1 MNLRTLALT
10 YRSMQRLRE
19 IVMVFSRHGFHQV
32 LNTSGLARFLPVSQ
46 RVKRGEEAVDLALGG
61 PERVRMAF
69 QELGPTF
76 VKLGQMLSTRPDLVP
91 EAYTR
96 EFRKLQDHV
105 APFPYTEVLKVIE
118 AEYGSPLPDVFTSI
132 EEEPL
137 AAASIA
143 QVHRAVLKNGEK
155 VVLKI
160 RRPGIEKIINND
172 LAVLRMIVDAV
183 EHYVAETRA
192 LSLPLIVDE
201 FSRAIRK
208 ELDFYLEASNAQRI
222 KKNLSNMP
230 EVIVPPVMWELTT
243 TSILAMEE
251 ADGVPASDFAR
262 VMEFSREERQAFAS
276 ILARAYM
283 SQILEDGVFHA
294 DMHAGNI
301 RFTGDG
307 KVVFLD
313 FGSVGYLSE
322 RLQDSLINLFTA
334 ILDHDYSDLVEEFI
348 RFGAVDA
355 GFDPAGFERDLREM
369 VEPYHGRP
377 INEIRVGE
385 ILKEGISVA
394 LRYKVRVPPELVL
407 LGKATLTLEGLVRR
421 IDPGINVMEEAAP
434 FARKMML
441 KKLDPRRQIK
451 YTTRLFRDYRDLAA
465 KLPSQLTRIFQKVI
479 ESKLTIEF
487 VHKGYENAVDEMDRS
502 SNRISASI
510 IISAIVVGSALLAH
524 SGKGPILWGF
534 PVLGLLGFLVAGIMG
549 MGLAIRIFRSGKY

>member
-1 MNLRTLALT
+1 MNIRTLALT

-19 IVMVFSRHGFHQV
+19 IVGVFSRHGFQQV
-32 LNTSGLARFLPVSQ
+32 LTSSGLARFVPVSY
-46 RVKRGEEAVDLALGG
+46 RVRRGDEAGEITLGA
-61 PERVRMAF
+61 PERMRTAL
-69 QELGPTF
+69 QELGPAF

-91 EAYTR
+91 EEYAQ
-96 EFRKLQDHV
+96 EFRKLQDRV
-105 APFPYTEVLKVIE
+105 EPFSFREAVKVIE
-118 AEYGSPLPDVFTSI
+118 EEYASPLGEVFASV
-132 EEEPL
+132 EEKPL

-143 QVHRAVLKNGEK
+143 QVHRAVLKSGET

-160 RRPGIEKIINND
+160 RRPGIEKVITND

-183 EHYVAETRA
+183 EHYVVESRT
-192 LSLPLIVDE
+192 LSLPVIVDE

-222 KKNLSNMP
+222 RKNLASMP
-230 EVIVPPVMWELTT
+230 EVVVPVVRWDLTT
-243 TSILAMEE
+243 TRILAMEE
-251 ADGVPASDFAR
+251 ADGIPASDIAR
-262 VMEFSREERQAFAS
+262 VMEISPEERHRLAG

-301 RFTGDG
+301 RFTDDG
-307 KVVFLD
+307 RVVFLD

-322 RLQDSLINLFTA
+322 SLQDSLGNLFTA
-334 ILDHDYSDLVEEFI
+334 IIAHDYSDLVEEFI
-348 RFGAVDA
+348 RLGAVDV

-385 ILKEGISVA
+385 ILKEGISIA

-421 IDPGINVMEEAAP
+421 IDPGINVVEEAAP
-434 FARKMML
+434 FARRMML

-451 YTTRLFRDYRDLAA
+451 YTTRLFRDYRDLAV
-465 KLPSQLTRIFQKVI
+465 KLPSQLTRIFQKI
-479 ESKLTIEF
+479 LESKLTIEF
-487 VHKGYENAVDEMDRS
+487 MHRGYENALDEMDRS
-502 SNRISASI
+502 SNRISASL

-524 SGKGPILWGF
+524 SGKGPQLWGF
-534 PVLGLLGFLVAGIMG
+534 PILGLLGFLVAGIMG
-549 MGLAIRIFRSGKY
+549 LGLAIRILRSGKY